1 MLKKLAVAAIALGA
15 VSVIE
20 PAAAADWIVVVN
32 SAEVDKPVD
41 QTWKRIGDYCEISE
55 WMKVSCTYMLGHGD
69 LGSIRVL
76 NNANQEV
83 MVAKTAHSYTYW
95 QNVGN
100 MAPASFHGTLM
111 AEAGRNGKTTL
122 SYTLVYDQSGL
133 SEDKRASEHARLKD
147 RFHQLLEVMKGL
159 AEAR

>member
-1 MLKKLAVAAIALGA
+1 MLKKFFVAAIAWAA
-15 VSVIE
+15 VIAVE
-20 PAAAADWIVVVN
+20 PAIAADWIVVEN
-32 SAEVDKPVD
+32 SVEVDKPVD
-41 QTWKRIGDYCEISE
+41 ATWKRIGDFCEISE
-55 WMKVSCTYMLGHGD
+55 WMKVSCTYALGHGD

-122 SYTLVYDQSGL
+122 AYTLVYDQSGL
-133 SEDKRASEHARLKD
+133 PEDKRASEHARLQG
-147 RFHQLLEVMKGL
+147 RFHQLLEVMKNL
-159 AEAR
+159 AEVR